1 MSESAVSNS
10 HASSP
15 DSEAERLG
23 ILRSY
28 HILDTA
34 PESEYDDLVALAAQI
49 CGVPMA
55 SLTLIDETRQWFK
68 ASVGFDVRETPRS
81 ISFCSHAI
89 AQKEKD
95 LFVVADARH
104 DPRFRDFPNVVGDPR
119 IGFYAG
125 APLVN
130 EEGFALGTLCVID
143 KRPRELTPEQTRA
156 LRVLRHHV
164 VNALELRRL
173 VGRQKNAIEELEATR
188 LQLDLARRQ
197 AEDAARAKSQ
207 FLAAMSHEIRTPM
220 NAVVGMTTLLR
231 STPLNTEQQ
240 DCVDTIR
247 TSGELLLTVINDILD
262 FSKIESGKM
271 TFEHIPFEVARCVA
285 DAIDLLA
292 ASAQAKHLA
301 LHTIID
307 ANVPAFVNGDVTR
320 IRQILVN
327 LLSNAVKFTERGA
340 ITVRLGLGAP
350 RTDGLELQFS
360 VQDSGIGIPAD
371 RIDRLFQQFCQVDV
385 STTRRYGGTG
395 LGLAIS
401 KRLAEIHGGR
411 MWVSSQPGQGST
423 FSFTIHATVAAQ
435 TTPESARAATEPVF
449 DTSFATHHPVSLL
462 VAEDNPVNQKVVR
475 RILEKLGY
483 TPEIVAN
490 GIEVLAALRRH
501 PFDAVLMDVEMPEM
515 DGLTATRTLRTE
527 IPRDRQPAVI
537 AVTAHALESDRE
549 HFGECQMDHCLT
561 KPLRLGELT
570 AALALVTTWRDARRA
585 DPAVLHH
592 VVK

>member
-1 MSESAVSNS
+1 MAVSSAPNS
-10 HASSP
+10 NIAGA
-15 DSEAERLG
+15 DAEGERLS

-28 HILDTA
+28 QILDTA
-34 PESEYDDLVALAAQI
+34 PEEEYDDLVALAAQI
-49 CGVPMA
+49 CGVPLA
-55 SLTLIDETRQWFK
+55 SITLIDETRQWFK
-68 ASVGFDVRETPRS
+68 ARIGFEEAETPRN
-81 ISFCSHAI
+81 ISFCAHAI
-89 AQKEKD
+89 QRPDD
-95 LFVVADARH
+95 LLIVNDART
-104 DPRFRDFPNVVGDPR
+104 DPRFSELSNVTGAPHIR
-119 IGFYAG
+119 FYAG
-125 APLVN
+125 APLVTHD
-130 EEGFALGTLCVID
+130 GWALGTLCVID
-143 KRPRELTPEQTRA
+143 RQPRQLTPEQERA
-156 LRVLRHHV
+156 LRVLRRHV
-164 VNALELRRL
+164 VNALELRKL
-173 VGRQKNAIEELEATR
+173 VKDQKSVITDLENTRIALEEARIAAEAG
-188 LQLDLARRQ
+188 
-197 AEDAARAKSQ
+197 ARAKSQ

-231 STPLNTEQQ
+231 ATPLDTEQQ

-301 LHTIID
+301 LHTVI
-307 ANVPAFVNGDVTR
+307 APNVPVFVNGDVTR

-327 LLSNAVKFTERGA
+327 LLSNAVKFTERGGV
-340 ITVRLGLGAP
+340 TVSVSLGAP

-411 MWVSSQPGQGST
+411 MWVTSQTGQGST
-423 FSFTIHATVAAQ
+423 FSFTIHATAAAQ
-435 TTPESARAATEPVF
+435 STPESARAAAEPVF
-449 DTSFATHHPVSLL
+449 DTSFATRHPVSLL

-475 RILEKLGY
+475 RTLEKLGY

-490 GIEVLAALRRH
+490 GIEVLAALARH
-501 PFDAVLMDVEMPEM
+501 PFDVVLMDVEMPEM

-549 HFGECQMDHCLT
+549 HFGECHMDHCLT
-561 KPLRLGELT
+561 KPLRLADLT
-570 AALALVTTWRDARRA
+570 SALARATSWRDARR
-585 DPAVLHH
+585 D
-592 VVK
+592 